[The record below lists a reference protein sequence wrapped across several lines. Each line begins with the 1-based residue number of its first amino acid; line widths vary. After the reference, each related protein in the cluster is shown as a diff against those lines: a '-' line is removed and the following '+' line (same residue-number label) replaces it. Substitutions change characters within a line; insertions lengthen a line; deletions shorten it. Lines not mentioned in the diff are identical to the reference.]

1 MTKIAGSAHADP
13 NVYVPPADAAAPGA
27 DGNVFERIGEQ
38 VAQNVDGIVGDAV
51 NAVANATGTGFAYST
66 EQLQNIAR
74 KWEDLAETFI
84 EDIRDAQAIAA
95 TEGPGA
101 EYASG
106 GNAELIRASGTA
118 LVDTLV
124 ARRDYC
130 MAQADL
136 FLQAAGNYSKN
147 EDAARA
153 DIKTAGG
160 SL

>member
-13 NVYVPPADAAAPGA
+13 NVYVPPADTAAPGA

-38 VAQNVDGIVGDAV
+38 VAQNVDGIVGGAV
-51 NAVANATGTGFAYST
+51 NAVANATGTGFAYSG
-66 EQLQNIAR
+66 EQLQSIAR
-74 KWEDLAETFI
+74 KWEDLAEAFA
-84 EDIRDAQAIAA
+84 EDILLAETIAE
-95 TEGPGA
+95 TDGPGA

-106 GNAELIRASGTA
+106 GNAELIRLSGTA
-118 LVDTLV
+118 LVDTLYE
-124 ARRDYC
+124 RRDYC
-130 MAQADL
+130 MTQAER
-136 FLQAAGNYSKN
+136 FYQAAGSYAQN